1 LNAEFPQAGY
11 GSKAYIVPDTQIT
24 RTSTGLELQVLMP
37 VVNAPFRVYFAY
49 NPTRVNTNI
58 QPPLAVDRSM
68 FPNDATYNE
77 AIATYGTAIP
87 YSERSTTFR
96 FTIGRTF

>member
-1 LNAEFPQAGY
+1 
-11 GSKAYIVPDTQIT
+11 
-24 RTSTGLELQVLMP
+24 
-37 VVNAPFRVYFAY
+37 
-49 NPTRVNTNI
+49 
-58 QPPLAVDRSM
+58 M